1 MPQKTKLEI
10 LDVKYRPVNIALA
23 ALVVTNGNSLRITI
37 PSKQARAF
45 DIQAGDEVM
54 FSITG
59 VKREE
64 K

>member
-37 PSKQARAF
+37 PAKQARAF
-45 DIQAGDEVM
+45 DIRSGDEIM

-64 K
+64 